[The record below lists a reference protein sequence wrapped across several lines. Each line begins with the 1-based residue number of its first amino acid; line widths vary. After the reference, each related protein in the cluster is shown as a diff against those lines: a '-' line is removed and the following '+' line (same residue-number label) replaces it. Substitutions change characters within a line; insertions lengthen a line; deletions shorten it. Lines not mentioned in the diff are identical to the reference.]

1 MSYEPTSTNYYFNTP
16 PIRPDKVMGV
26 TSKMAKFISEEVH
39 SPIDSCRH
47 LYDTEVRFLRP
58 LLEEDNF
65 EQCVY

>member
-1 MSYEPTSTNYYFNTP
+1 MGL
-16 PIRPDKVMGV
+16 DKVMGV

-65 EQCVY
+65 KQCAY